1 MEDAQQIFWRVAGEA
16 SAARGYFHTW
26 WALCDAAALNSDHLP
41 AISRHADFFH
51 ACQTG
56 FLTLTY
62 VSLSKVFD
70 RDTRSVGVKRLR
82 KALMAEG
89 HTAQAEAIESGLSP
103 HKALVKRIRGIRHMS
118 VSHNQAD
125 LSTDEVFKVY
135 PATPNEIRQLIDDVC
150 DVMNI
155 IAKAFG
161 STNEISDAS
170 RHENAVMKLLTALE
184 RKKI

>member
-1 MEDAQQIFWRVAGEA
+1 MDDAQQIFWRVAEEA

-26 WALCDAAALNSDHLP
+26 WALSEAAVPDSDFLP

-51 ACQTG
+51 ACKTG
-56 FLTLTY
+56 FLRLTY
-62 VSLSKVFD
+62 VSLAKVFD

-89 HTAQAEAIESGLSP
+89 YTAEAEAVESRLSP
-103 HKALVKRIRGIRHMS
+103 HKDLVKRIRGIRHMS

-125 LSTDEVFKVY
+125 LSPEEVFKAH
-135 PATPNEIRQLIDDVC
+135 PASPNEIRQLIDDVC
-150 DVMNI
+150 DVMNMV
-155 IAKAFG
+155 AKALG

-170 RHENAVMKLLTALE
+170 RHESAVMKLLTALE
-184 RKKI
+184 RKKT